1 MSAIRNGITNTL
13 TSAFRSLRVH
23 NYRLYFG
30 AQIVSQSGTWMQS
43 VAQGWLVVHLTG
55 SALLLA
61 LTVALQ
67 FGPVLV
73 VGPIGGLA
81 ADRVDKRKL
90 LIATQT
96 AMTVLAAVLGVLTLT
111 GVVRVW
117 MILVLAALYGVT
129 NGLDNPA
136 RQAFVTEM
144 VCEDDVVNAVSL
156 NSVIVNASRVVG
168 PAIAGILIVTL
179 GLAAC
184 FLANAASYLF
194 VIAALMAMRS
204 AELHRTRPLPRE
216 GGQMRAGFAYVRR
229 TPELRVPLTIMVVV
243 GTLGYNFSILL
254 PLMAK
259 IGSFHRG
266 GGTYSVLLVA
276 MGVGALAG
284 GLYAASRRRPSRRLL
299 VVATLGFGV
308 LSVVG
313 ALMPTVAWEI
323 AVLVPFGVLS
333 VLFVTTTNSLL
344 QLNSEPGH
352 ARPGDEPLGG
362 RLSGRDTVRQPD
374 HRRSGGRLRP
384 MRRVCCR
391 RRGDVPCGRLRL
403 CGAAPAKL
411 ADRRP
416 ERTGRR
422 WRRGSNG
429 RRGSAR
435 AVAPTIPSPTRP
447 SATSN
452 PPGPTRAAGRRRR
465 RRNGFASD
473 FARRSLE
480 SASFRR

>member
-1 MSAIRNGITNTL
+1 MAALQTGITNTL
-13 TSAFRSLRVH
+13 ARTFRSLRGR

-43 VAQGWLVVHLTG
+43 IAQGWLVVHLTG

-73 VGPIGGLA
+73 VGPVGGLV
-81 ADRVDKRKL
+81 ADRTDKRKL

-96 AMTVLAAVLGVLTLT
+96 TMTVLAAVLGVLTLT

-117 MILVLAALYGVT
+117 MILVLATLYGVT

-144 VCEDDVVNAVSL
+144 VGEDDVVNAVSL

-179 GLAAC
+179 GLGAC
-184 FLANAASYLF
+184 FLVNAVSYLF
-194 VIAALMAMRS
+194 VIAALVAMRS

-216 GGQMRAGFAYVRR
+216 GGQLRAGFAYVWR

-259 IGSFHRG
+259 LAFHRG

-284 GLYAASRRRPSRRLL
+284 GLYAASLRRPSRRLL
-299 VVATLGFGV
+299 VVATLGFGAV
-308 LSVVG
+308 TVVG
-313 ALMPTVAWEI
+313 AFMPTVAWEV
-323 AVLVPFGVLS
+323 AVLVPLGVFS

-344 QLNSEPGH
+344 QLNSETAMRGRVMSLW
-352 ARPGDEPLGG
+352 AVVFLGATPFG
-362 RLSGRDTVRQPD
+362 SLIIGGLSAAFGPRAAFAA
-374 HRRSGGRLRP
+374 GGAATFLAG
-384 MRRVCCR
+384 VGAYAALR
-391 RRGDVPCGRLRL
+391 RRRWPAGALGAPGGI
-403 CGAAPAKL
+403 GAAPAL
-411 ADRRP
+411 LPRVCLPDDPEPDEAIGDLDPARSHGGRRP
-416 ERTGRR
+416 PAAPRERLG
-422 WRRGSNG
+422 
-429 RRGSAR
+429 
-435 AVAPTIPSPTRP
+435 V
-447 SATSN
+447 
-452 PPGPTRAAGRRRR
+452 
-465 RRNGFASD
+465 
-473 FARRSLE
+473 
-480 SASFRR
+480 

>member
-13 TSAFRSLRVH
+13 ARTFRSLRVH

-144 VCEDDVVNAVSL
+144 VGEDDVVNAVSL

-229 TPELRVPLTIMVVV
+229 TPELRVPLMIMVVV

-259 IGSFHRG
+259 IAFHRG

-323 AVLVPFGVLS
+323 AVLVPFGVFS

-344 QLNSEPGH
+344 QLNSEPAMRGRVMSLW
-352 ARPGDEPLGG
+352 AVVFLGATPFG
-362 RLSGRDTVRQPD
+362 SLIIGGLAAAFGPRAAFAAGGAATFLAGVGAYAALR
-374 HRRSGGRLRP
+374 RRSWPIGVLSAPGADGAVEATGAAGALLP
-384 MRRVCCR
+384 RVCLPDDPEPDEAIGDLEPARSHEGR
-391 RRGDVPCGRLRL
+391 RPP
-403 CGAAPAKL
+403 AAPA
-411 ADRRP
+411 
-416 ERTGRR
+416 ERLR
-422 WRRGSNG
+422 
-429 RRGSAR
+429 
-435 AVAPTIPSPTRP
+435 V
-447 SATSN
+447 
-452 PPGPTRAAGRRRR
+452 
-465 RRNGFASD
+465 
-473 FARRSLE
+473 
-480 SASFRR
+480 